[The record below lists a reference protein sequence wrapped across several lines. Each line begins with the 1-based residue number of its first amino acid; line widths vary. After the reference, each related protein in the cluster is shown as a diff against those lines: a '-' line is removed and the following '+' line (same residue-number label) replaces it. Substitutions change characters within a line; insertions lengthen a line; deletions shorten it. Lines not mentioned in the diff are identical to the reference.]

1 MKKYFLFLLAPL
13 LICGCSPKIV
23 EKVVNSTDTAYVEKQ
38 VHDSIYVQDSVY
50 IYEWQNGDTVRILQD
65 RWHVKWRERIVRD
78 TAYVAQR
85 DTVKT
90 VQVREVERRLTLWQK
105 IQMWAGRLAMLSVV
119 CSAAFVLIASRRKK

>member
-13 LICGCSPKIV
+13 MIYGCSPKIV

-38 VHDSIYVQDSVY
+38 VHDSVYVQDSVY

-119 CSAAFVLIASRRKK
+119 CSAAFVLITSRRKK

>member
-1 MKKYFLFLLAPL
+1 MKKYFLFLLAP

-38 VHDSIYVQDSVY
+38 VHDSVFVQDSVY

-90 VQVREVERRLTLWQK
+90 VQVREVEKRLTLWQK

-119 CSAAFVLIASRRKK
+119 CSAAFVLITSRRKK